1 MCLECYST
9 VFDTKPYCFSK
20 PQTIARATATA
31 TWAAPQRYR
40 HGVIF
45 TPTTAPSRMSTTP
58 LLRVDAS
65 CANIPAAEILLAVC
79 CQFSSVSPPCTKKYI
94 RGQDPVVLC
103 ACEFVNCTAESRIR
117 TSVIGRRGSKAF
129 LLALHDKDK
138 SFFINSRTTIL
149 FLEYRHY
156 IDFVIKT
163 LSHLNF
169 GIETLSCLSCYFNQ
183 KTFYFCSPLNPDV
196 IGVLQ

>member
-65 CANIPAAEILLAVC
+65 CANIPAAEILLAAC
-79 CQFSSVSPPCTKKYI
+79 CQFCHTALYKKYI
-94 RGQDPVVLC
+94 HGQDPVVLC
-103 ACEFVNCTAESRIR
+103 VSKFVKFTAE
-117 TSVIGRRGSKAF
+117 KW
-129 LLALHDKDK
+129 H
-138 SFFINSRTTIL
+138 
-149 FLEYRHY
+149 
-156 IDFVIKT
+156 
-163 LSHLNF
+163 
-169 GIETLSCLSCYFNQ
+169 
-183 KTFYFCSPLNPDV
+183 PDV
-196 IGVLQ
+196 SHREAW